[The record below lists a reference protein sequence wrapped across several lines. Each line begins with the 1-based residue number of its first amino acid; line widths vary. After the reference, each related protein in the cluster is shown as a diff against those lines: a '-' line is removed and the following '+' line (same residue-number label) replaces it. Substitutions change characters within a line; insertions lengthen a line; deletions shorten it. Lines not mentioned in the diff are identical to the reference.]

1 MADSEIIFDFTGQVD
16 HLRINLLVRKL
27 KKSEPFIRLNKT
39 TGKRVYSI
47 VVECL
52 ENISKH
58 SAGGKS
64 ITEEIVPSLSVRKEK
79 ESIMI
84 RSMNPVKKE
93 DIKSLTARINQ
104 VNMLEGDD
112 LTRLYEETIN
122 MEAKAGAKGAGLGF
136 MIMKM
141 RSGNNLDFH
150 FDDINKNI
158 AVFNLE
164 ITVNKYLMRKLIIEE
179 TSSSPRVILDPDN
192 KIFEIS
198 GESRPPDV
206 GEFYGEILNW
216 MDDYSQNMHK
226 SSGSSDPVVFSFDL
240 EYFNSS
246 SAKYLLDFCK
256 QIANVRSKG
265 LDVTVKWHYEDD
277 DADMLEVGK
286 EMSRM
291 VRFPFE
297 YIEKK

>member
-1 MADSEIIFDFTGQVD
+1 MA
-16 HLRINLLVRKL
+16 
-27 KKSEPFIRLNKT
+27 
-39 TGKRVYSI
+39 
-47 VVECL
+47 
-52 ENISKH
+52 
-58 SAGGKS
+58 
-64 ITEEIVPSLSVRKEK
+64 
-79 ESIMI
+79 
-84 RSMNPVKKE
+84 KKE
-93 DIKSLTARINQ
+93 DIKSLTAKINQ

-112 LTRLYEETIN
+112 LTRLYEYTIN
-122 MEAKAGAKGAGLGF
+122 MEAKAGANGAGLGF

-179 TSSSPRVILDPDN
+179 TSSSPRVILDPD
-192 KIFEIS
+192 KRIFEIS

-216 MDDYSQNMHK
+216 MDDYSQNLMT
-226 SSGSSDPVVFSFDL
+226 SSDSSDPVVFSFDL